1 MMRSLYI
8 ILLFLLVDV
17 PAFAVPKIESWRTE
31 NGVQVMFIEAHE
43 LPIVDV
49 RIVFSAGA
57 ARDGDKPGLATL
69 SNSLLMSGAGAMDAD
84 AIALRL
90 ESVGAAAGTES
101 LRDMAIVSMRSL
113 SDPDKL
119 RTMTEV
125 MRAVLTQPTFP
136 AADIERER
144 HQLLATLEFKKQQP
158 EEVAEEAFYKL
169 VYGAHPYGSPAQGTP
184 ESVSAITREQISD
197 FYRRYYVAHNAVV
210 AVVGNMQESAARKLV
225 NDLIGALPAGETP
238 APVPEVA
245 PLTQALRQHIA
256 MQTVQTHVLVGQ
268 PGVTRDDPD
277 YFSLYVGN
285 HILGGSGFESRLMD
299 DIREKR
305 GLAYSV
311 YSYFLPMARPGPFIA
326 GMQTRNEQAA
336 TALDLMNA
344 DIKRFIEEGP
354 TAEELQK
361 AVQNITGGFALRI
374 DSNQKLVEQLAV
386 LGFYGLPLD
395 YLDTFNDR
403 VRAVTVESIH
413 DAFRRRMDSSHMA
426 TVTVGGG

>member
-1 MMRSLYI
+1 MMRGLYI
-8 ILLFLLVDV
+8 ILLFLVVEV
-17 PAFAVPKIESWRTE
+17 PAFAVPKIGSWTE
-31 NGVQVMFIEAHE
+31 NGARVLFIEAHE

-69 SNSLLMSGAGAMDAD
+69 SNSLLMSGAGGMNAD
-84 AIALRL
+84 TIALRL

-119 RTMTEV
+119 EVMTEV

-136 AADIERER
+136 AADLERER
-144 HQLLATLEFKKQQP
+144 KQLLTTLEFKKQQP

-169 VYGAHPYGSPAQGTP
+169 LYGAHPYGSPAQGTP
-184 ESVSAITREQISD
+184 ESVSALTREQIVD
-197 FYRRYYVAHNAVV
+197 FYRRYYVAQNAVV
-210 AVVGNMQESAARKLV
+210 AVVGDMQESGARELV
-225 NDLIGALPAGETP
+225 KNLIGALPAGEAP
-238 APVPEVA
+238 APIPEVT
-245 PLTQALRQHIA
+245 PLTQALRQHID
-256 MQTVQTHVLVGQ
+256 MPTVQTHVLVGQ

-277 YFSLYVGN
+277 YFPLYVGN

-311 YSYFLPMARPGPFIA
+311 YSYFLAMARPGPFIA

-336 TALDLMNA
+336 NALGLMNA

-374 DSNQKLVEQLAV
+374 DSNKKLVEQLAV
-386 LGFYGLPLD
+386 LAFYGLPLD

-413 DAFRRRMDSSHMA
+413 DAFRRRLDASRMV
-426 TVTVGGG
+426 TITVGGG

>member
-8 ILLFLLVDV
+8 ILLFLLVDAS
-17 PAFAVPKIESWRTE
+17 AFAVPKIESWRTE
-31 NGVQVMFIEAHE
+31 NGAQVMFIEAHE

-57 ARDGDKPGLATL
+57 ARDGGKPGLATL
-69 SNSLLMSGAGAMDAD
+69 SNSLLMSGAGDMDAD

-90 ESVGAAAGTES
+90 ESVGAAASTES

-113 SDPDKL
+113 SERDKL

-136 AADIERER
+136 AADLERER
-144 HQLLATLEFKKQQP
+144 KQLLATLEYKKQQP

-184 ESVSAITREQISD
+184 ESVSAITREQIGD
-197 FYRRYYVAHNAVV
+197 FYHRYYVARNAVV
-210 AVVGNMQESAARKLV
+210 AVVGDIKESGARQLV
-225 NDLIGALPAGETP
+225 KDLIGALPAGEAA
-238 APVPEVA
+238 APVPEVV
-245 PLTQALRQHIA
+245 PLTQALRQHIG
-256 MQTVQTHVLVGQ
+256 MPTVQTHILVGQ

-277 YFSLYVGN
+277 YFPLYVGN

-344 DIKRFIEEGP
+344 DLKRFIAEGP

-361 AVQNITGGFALRI
+361 AVQNLTGGFALRI

-386 LGFYGLPLD
+386 MGFYGLPLD

-413 DAFRRRMDSSHMA
+413 DAFRRRVDSSRMV